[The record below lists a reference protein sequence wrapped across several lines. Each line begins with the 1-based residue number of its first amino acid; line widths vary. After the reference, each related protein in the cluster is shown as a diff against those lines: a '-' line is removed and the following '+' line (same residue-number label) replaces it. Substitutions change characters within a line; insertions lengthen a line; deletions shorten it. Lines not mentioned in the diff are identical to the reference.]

1 MKTSYKLL
9 AVMVIATAA
18 SISCKKEE
26 APVVTRL
33 SVDKT
38 SLSLDKAGVDAASA
52 SVQFIVESN
61 TYWRA
66 FKEDGCDWLG
76 LSVMGAGAGKT
87 TVTVSAESNVNIAPR
102 TAKVTIETFDGTTA
116 VVNFEQDFI
125 DARINDM
132 NSPAFYGKPG
142 KDKVYPNC
150 FRISKAG
157 QYRFAACMTDGTKVP
172 GTVGTWVWA
181 NGCDWDSVPAE
192 GVNDIL
198 SKIEFDGNEFVIEVP
213 ENFHPGNVLLA
224 VADDTGL
231 VRYSWHIWT
240 TVDPVDIELGG
251 YSWMDR
257 NIGAAHAFDSSD
269 DAVCKASRGFY
280 YQWGCKNPVI
290 GAYDSTVKAA
300 FVEGTSAAYTVY
312 NDKLLNVAGWTL
324 MTTAP
329 EGWTGKI
336 TDPIAYPMSY
346 MAGESF
352 FPLAETT
359 EEWPASCTPC
369 PYGYHVMTLTEA
381 KVLGTCTLV
390 KTNKEGFSTTNVAS
404 VLGSEGLVFPS
415 NGYRNPSTAVIAY
428 AGNPD
433 GRYWT
438 STPANSTRRYYWLM
452 NASNNKSNNAQGS
465 CGMSVRCVK
474 D

>member
-9 AVMVIATAA
+9 AVAVIAAA
-18 SISCKKEE
+18 ALISCKKEA
-26 APVVTRL
+26 APVVTEL
-33 SVDKT
+33 KVSTT
-38 SLSLDKAGVDAASA
+38 SLHLDKAGVDAESA
-52 SVQFIVESN
+52 SVQFTVESN

-66 FKEDGCDWLG
+66 FKEDDCTWLG
-76 LSVMGAGAGKT
+76 LSVMGAAAGKT
-87 TVTVSAESNVNIAPR
+87 TVTVSAASNVNVAPR
-102 TAKVTIETFDGTTA
+102 TTKVTIETFDGTVA

-125 DARINDM
+125 DARIKDM

-142 KDKVYPNC
+142 TESVYPNC
-150 FRISKAG
+150 FRISEAG
-157 QYRFAACMTDGTKVP
+157 QYRFAARTPEGAKLP

-181 NGCDWDSVPAE
+181 NGCDWDRVPAE
-192 GVNDIL
+192 GVNDLL
-198 SKIEFDGNEFVIEVP
+198 SKIEFDGNEFLIEVP

-224 VADDTGL
+224 VADDAGRVL
-231 VRYSWHIWT
+231 CSWHIWT
-240 TVDPVDIELGG
+240 TVAPVDIELGG

-280 YQWGCKNPVI
+280 YQWGCKNPII

-312 NDKLLNVAGWTL
+312 NDKLLNVAGWSLLTE
-324 MTTAP
+324 AP
-329 EGWTGKI
+329 EGWTGK
-336 TDPIAYPMSY
+336 TSDPVAYPMSY
-346 MAGESF
+346 IAGESF

-359 EEWPASCTPC
+359 EEWPESCSPC

-381 KVLGTCTLV
+381 KALGNSTLV
-390 KTNKEGFSTTNVAS
+390 KTNAEGLATTNVAS

-415 NGYRNPSTAVIAY
+415 NGYRHPSTAVIAY

-438 STPANSTRRYYWLM
+438 STPYNSTRRSYWLM
-452 NASNNKSNNAQGS
+452 NASNNKQNNAQGT